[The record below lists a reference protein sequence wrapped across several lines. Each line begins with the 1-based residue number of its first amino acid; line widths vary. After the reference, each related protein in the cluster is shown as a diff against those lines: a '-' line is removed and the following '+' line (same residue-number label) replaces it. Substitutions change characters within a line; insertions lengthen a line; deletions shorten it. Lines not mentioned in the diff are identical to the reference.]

1 MSGTSSGLIAIL
13 MWSIG
18 TTMVFLTGNTS
29 PFILG
34 FLSFGISGVSL
45 LIFNLHQKND
55 LRILKSIFWCDYILA
70 FSGIFFYTIF
80 LYISFRAINPLEAN
94 ILNYLWPVLLGFL
107 MSLGK
112 GFRGAFLPI
121 MGLIVGFIGL
131 YLLFYNGSAIIEF
144 KNIQWGHFFAFLA
157 SIVWA
162 VYSWLAQKRD
172 YQQIIFVP
180 ILLIGATFCLL
191 IEYLFFDPIW
201 PSGLEWFFV
210 FILGFLRLSYVFWD
224 HGVRYGNALLLSSL
238 SYFIPVIS
246 FFLIYFAGAKVN
258 SPYLYASVF
267 LITMGCLLSNSA
279 KIKEWFKK

>member
-1 MSGTSSGLIAIL
+1 MSGTVSGLIAIL
-13 MWSIG
+13 MWSVG
-18 TTMVFLTGNTS
+18 TTIVFLTGNSS

-45 LIFNLHQKND
+45 LFFNLYKKND
-55 LRILKSIFWCDYILA
+55 LKVLKSVIWRDYALA

-80 LYISFRAINPLEAN
+80 LYISFREINPLEAN

-112 GFRGAFLPI
+112 GLKSAFLPI
-121 MGLIVGFIGL
+121 LGLIIGFIGL
-131 YLLFYNGSAIIEF
+131 YLLFYNGSALIDISEIE
-144 KNIQWGHFFAFLA
+144 WGHLFAFMA
-157 SIVWA
+157 SVVWA
-162 VYSWLAQKRD
+162 VYSWLAQKRQ
-172 YQQIIFVP
+172 YEQITFVP
-180 ILLIGATFCLL
+180 VLLIGAMLCLL

-201 PSGLEWFFV
+201 PSGIEWLFV

-224 HGVRYGNALLLSSL
+224 HGVRHGNALLLSSL

-246 FFLIYFAGAKVN
+246 FFLLYVVGAEVS
-258 SPYLYASVF
+258 SPYLYLSVS